1 MWAVSRESFIY
12 CKARDYDGALSECL
26 QWEFLAALPKG
37 QMNGNLVRTF
47 TQSERMI
54 KRKSIWTAAVGI
66 SMALS
71 GCSLGEPSWDTRLLA
86 PLAKTRL
93 SIRQLA
99 PEDEIQADSSGLLH
113 LVYRTD
119 LYGLTI
125 DSFFT
130 FSDTTLKKAFRID
143 SLYLYNASA
152 SYPISLGFLARNA
165 GTVGQLII
173 LFNGSRQPIPAI
185 ANISGP
191 PVEISAD
198 TIFQSMTLEQ
208 GILDLKLINGLPI
221 DIENVEYLLKNSA
234 RGDIVASG
242 VIPLV
247 PAGGTVQATTDLAG
261 KTVEGRLTAQLVKLS
276 SPGSRGVAVEIDT
289 SDQVI
294 AEVRVYDLHPF
305 TATAVW
311 PAQNLIN
318 DKYYF
323 MLEGLD
329 VELKDVF
336 IERGTARFRLSSTL
350 QDSVRFTYQ
359 LLTAVKNGEAFGK
372 SIILPPAPPGG
383 VSQRNI
389 EEPLNGYQF
398 MLAGENGDTFN
409 LQYNAV
415 IASIDSTG
423 VIKTLGKNDS
433 MYVEVAFEKLQP
445 NYVRGFLGNDVL
457 GTGPS
462 VQSLDIFQA
471 VSAGNID
478 VKRASLF
485 LEVENRVGVD
495 LGLRIHRLEGIGT
508 LSKSS
513 IALESPLIQSEIAI
527 PRAVDPGTG
536 AGGVQPGTLKL
547 ELNEQN
553 ANIATFLS
561 NMPGE
566 IGYDVSL
573 QVNPNG
579 NISQWEDFA
588 YEGDLLNMSL
598 LLDLPMEV
606 SLRGLTMADT
616 SQMNVGGDRYESVS
630 GAVLHAF
637 FSNEFPFDTE
647 VQLYL
652 LSATGEVTD
661 SLLPSAFTIKAA
673 AIGNDG
679 ITTGAVESKVD
690 ITADRGRIDRIFTA
704 DRMILKATM
713 NTQPAGEGVRI
724 FDDYFLEM
732 QLTADFV
739 YTLGEK

>member
-1 MWAVSRESFIY
+1 
-12 CKARDYDGALSECL
+12 
-26 QWEFLAALPKG
+26 
-37 QMNGNLVRTF
+37 
-47 TQSERMI
+47 MI
-54 KRKSIWTAAVGI
+54 KRQTIWTAAVGI
-66 SMALS
+66 SMIVW
-71 GCSLGEPSWDTRLLA
+71 GCSLGEPSWDARLLA
-86 PLAKTRL
+86 PLVKTKVN
-93 SIRQLA
+93 IRQLA
-99 PEDEIQADSSGLLH
+99 PEEDVQADSTGLLH

-173 LFNGSRQPIPAI
+173 LFHGSRQPIPAI
-185 ANISGP
+185 ASISGP

-208 GILDLKLINGLPI
+208 GILDLKLVNGLPI
-221 DIENVEYLLKNSA
+221 DIENVEYLLKNSGS
-234 RGDIVASG
+234 GDIVASG
-242 VIPLV
+242 IIPLV
-247 PAGGTVQATTDLAG
+247 PAGGTVLATTDLAG

-276 SPGSRGVAVEIDT
+276 SPGSRGSAVEIDT
-289 SDQVI
+289 TDQVI
-294 AEVRVYDLHPF
+294 AEVRVYDLHPS

-389 EEPLNGYQF
+389 EEPLNGYRF
-398 MLAGENGDTFN
+398 MLAGEQGDTFN

-445 NYVRGFLGNDVL
+445 NYVRGFLGSDVL
-457 GTGPS
+457 GTGTS
-462 VQSLDIFQA
+462 VQSLDLFKS

-478 VKRASLF
+478 VKKASLI

-495 LGLRIHRLEGIGT
+495 LGLRVHRLEGIGA
-508 LSKSS
+508 LSNTAIS
-513 IALESPLIQSEIAI
+513 LESPLIQSEIAI
-527 PRAVDPGTG
+527 PRAIDSGTG
-536 AGGVQPGTLKL
+536 AEGVQPGRLKL

-553 ANIATFLS
+553 ANIASFLS

-573 QVNPNG
+573 QVNPGG
-579 NISQWEDFA
+579 NSSQWEDFA
-588 YEGDLLNMSL
+588 YGGDLLNMSL

-616 SQMNVGGDRYESVS
+616 AQMAVGGDHYERVS
-630 GAVLHAF
+630 GAILHAF
-637 FSNEFPFDTE
+637 FSNDFPLDAA

-652 LSATGEVTD
+652 VSAVGEVTD
-661 SLLPSAFTIKAA
+661 SLLPASFIVKAA
-673 AIGNDG
+673 GIGNDG
-679 ITTGAVESKVD
+679 LSTGPVESKVD
-690 ITADRGRIDRIFTA
+690 ISADRSRIDRMFSA
-704 DRMILKATM
+704 DKLILKAIL
-713 NTQPAGEGVRI
+713 NTKPEGTEVRI
-724 FDDYFLEM
+724 YDDYFLEM

-739 YTLGEK
+739 YTLGEE